1 MNTATKT
8 KRVTRK
14 RLEQLADMISLPI
27 KFSKK
32 DGGWLYWENG
42 VWIDLGRDNKT
53 AEKTLL
59 QKMCKASAE

>member
-1 MNTATKT
+1 MAKI

-14 RLEQLADMISLPI
+14 NIEKLAGLISLPV

-32 DGGWLYWENG
+32 EGWLYWENG

-53 AEKTLL
+53 AKETLL
-59 QKMCKASAE
+59 QMCKASAG